1 MLMAMTLRLSTEI
14 EKQLDEI
21 TDKLGVSKSKFIEA
35 AVVEKLNRDN
45 KSLLAEKV
53 FDKVLDRDKEAL
65 ERLSDA

>member
-1 MLMAMTLRLSTEI
+1 MLMAMTLRLNTEI

-21 TDKLGVSKSKFIEA
+21 TGKLGVSKSKFIET